1 MNRLLTLRARPLSLS
16 SPQWLRERYQVII
29 LSDTFYEFG
38 MPFMKK
44 LGDPTLFCHKL
55 TIDDDGVIQDFQ
67 MRLSDP
73 KRKAISAF
81 RMLNFTT
88 CVTPRIRP

>member
-1 MNRLLTLRARPLSLS
+1 MIATLSPLDGAAEFLD
-16 SPQWLRERYQVII
+16 WLRERFQVVI

-44 LGDPTLFCHKL
+44 LGDPTLFCHRL
-55 TIDDDGVIQDFQ
+55 TVEDGKITDFH
-67 MRLSDP
+67 MRQPDP

-81 RMLNFTT
+81 RLLNFTT
-88 CVTPRIRP
+88 IATGTSLLAL

>member
-1 MNRLLTLRARPLSLS
+1 MNRYLPHQPANPQRLPLA
-16 SPQWLRERYQVII
+16 PQWLRERYQVII

-88 CVTPRIRP
+88 CVRA